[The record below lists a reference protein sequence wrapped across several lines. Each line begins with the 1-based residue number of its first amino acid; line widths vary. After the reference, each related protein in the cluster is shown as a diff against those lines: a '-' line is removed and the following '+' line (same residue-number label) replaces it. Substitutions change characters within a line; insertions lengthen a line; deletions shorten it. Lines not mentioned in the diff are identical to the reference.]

1 MHYLVEL
8 ILWLLLAFFIGAII
22 ACLLR
27 GLFGAGTGEGMLGA
41 PGSGVSKKTAAGA
54 GAAAAGAAGAAGLM
68 SGKADDKAAER
79 AAAEKAAAEKAAAE
93 KAAAEKAAAEK
104 AAAEKAAA
112 EKAAAEKAAAEKA
125 AAEKA
130 AAEKAA
136 AEKAAAEKAA
146 AEKAAAEKAAA
157 EKAAAEKA
165 AAEKAAAEKAAA
177 EKPQAY
183 GLSGPIGGKADNLTR
198 IKGIGSKINGILN
211 DLGIYHFKQIATWTE
226 KEIEWVD
233 ERLKFKGRIER
244 EDWVAQAK
252 LLAEGKETEF
262 SKRVDKGEVAT
273 SHTHTTK
280 APGEK

>member
-27 GLFGAGTGEGMLGA
+27 GLFGAGSGEGMLGA

-79 AAAEKAAAEKAAAE
+79 
-93 KAAAEKAAAEK
+93 
-104 AAAEKAAA
+104 AAA

-226 KEIEWVD
+226 KEIAWVD

-280 APGEK
+280 APGKK